1 MAVVEIVKI
10 ESWPS
15 ITLAVPEGY
24 HTLLWFVM
32 VMAALV
38 LLFLTLISGAI
49 VIYGTWYLARNKCYM
64 PWNEVKY
71 KITSLFKKNE
81 DQSDSQGI
89 ISTDILNEANREI
102 ERYDSIY
109 IDN

>member
-1 MAVVEIVKI
+1 M
-10 ESWPS
+10 
-15 ITLAVPEGY
+15 G
-24 HTLLWFVM
+24 
-32 VMAALV
+32 
-38 LLFLTLISGAI
+38 
-49 VIYGTWYLARNKCYM
+49 
-64 PWNEVKY
+64 
-71 KITSLFKKNE
+71 